1 MLITLG
7 AEDELSEIV
16 GRRLISEHA
25 PGLQIIDTIGLQGNR
40 QLRQQLRRLNQIAIY
55 RHPVL
60 VLTDLDRPQ
69 SCPPELLREWTQS
82 RAISPNLLLRVAV
95 LEIESWLLADRQG
108 VAGWLS
114 LAVNQVPSDPE
125 SILDPKRTLIE
136 LAGRSRNRALRE
148 AIVPRRGAGTHH
160 TGPGYNESVG
170 EYAINLWNTEVARSN
185 APSLDR
191 AIMRIGE
198 LASTMLP

>member
-7 AEDELSEIV
+7 VEDELSELV
-16 GRRLISEHA
+16 AKRLVAEYA
-25 PGLQIIDTIGLQGNR
+25 PGMRIIDTIGLQGNR
-40 QLRQQLRRLNQIAIY
+40 QLRQQLRRLNQIAAH
-55 RHPVL
+55 RHPAL

-82 RAISPNLLLRVAV
+82 RVMAPNLLLRVAV
-95 LEIESWLLADRQG
+95 LEIESWLLADRSG
-108 VAGWLS
+108 IARWLS
-114 LAVNQVPSDPE
+114 LAVSQVPSNPE
-125 SILDPKRTLIE
+125 SIFDPKRALVE

-170 EYAINLWNTEVARSN
+170 EYVTNHWNTEAARSN

-191 AIMRIGE
+191 AIIRIGE
-198 LASTMLP
+198 LEHNRAN

>member
-7 AEDELSEIV
+7 VEDELSELV
-16 GRRLISEHA
+16 ARRLVTEYA
-25 PGLQIIDTIGLQGNR
+25 PNMQIIDTIGLQGNR
-40 QLRQQLRRLNQIAIY
+40 QLREQLRRLNQIATN
-55 RHPVL
+55 RHPAL

-69 SCPPELLREWTQS
+69 SCPPALLQEWTQS
-82 RAISPNLLLRVAV
+82 LAMAPNLLLRVAV
-95 LEIESWLLADRQG
+95 LEIESWLLADRHG
-108 VAGWLS
+108 IARWLS
-114 LAVNQVPSDPE
+114 LAVNQVPSNPE
-125 SILDPKRTLIE
+125 SILDPKRTLVE

-170 EYAINLWNTEVARSN
+170 EYAINHWNTEAARSN

-191 AIMRIGE
+191 AIIRIVE
-198 LASTMLP
+198 LARRRLS